1 MVFSTLPCCYYLPDF
16 LFVNPTLLFIP
27 ASMLYRND
35 PILDNLKELIKECIA
50 GNRSMQN
57 KLYKYYASRMMGVC
71 LRYSKSRADAQEIL
85 QEGFIKV
92 FTCLHQYNFRGSLEG
107 WIKRTM
113 INCAL
118 QKLRT
123 KSSLYPVIN
132 VDEVSE
138 RYIDVDAMASLH
150 AKELLILIQ
159 NLPTMCK
166 LVFNLYVFEGCTH
179 REIAEMLHISEGT
192 SKSNLHDARMIL
204 QKQLHQEMQMFKTK
218 M

>member
-1 MVFSTLPCCYYLPDF
+1 
-16 LFVNPTLLFIP
+16 
-27 ASMLYRND
+27 MLYTND
-35 PILDNLKELIKECIA
+35 PILDNLKEVIKDCIT

-57 KLYKYYASRMMGVC
+57 KLYEYYASRMMGVC
-71 LRYSKSRADAQEIL
+71 LRYSKSREEAEEIL

-92 FTCLHQYNFRGSLEG
+92 FTCLHQYRFRGSLEG

-118 QKLRT
+118 QKLRA

-132 VDEVSE
+132 IDEVSE
-138 RYIDVDAMASLH
+138 KSIDVDGMTRLH
-150 AKELLILIQ
+150 AKELLLLIQ
-159 NLPTMCK
+159 TLPTMYK
-166 LVFNLYVFEGCTH
+166 LVFNLYVFEGFRH
-179 REIAEMLHISEGT
+179 KEIAEMLRISEGT

-204 QKQLHQEMQMFKTK
+204 QKKLCKEMQMFKTK

>member
-1 MVFSTLPCCYYLPDF
+1 
-16 LFVNPTLLFIP
+16 
-27 ASMLYRND
+27 MLYTND
-35 PILDNLKELIKECIA
+35 PILDNLKELIRECIA
-50 GNRSMQN
+50 GNRCMQN
-57 KLYKYYASRMMGVC
+57 KFYKYYASRMMGVC
-71 LRYSKSRADAQEIL
+71 LRYSKSRGEAEEIL

-92 FTCLHQYNFRGSLEG
+92 FACLHQYKFKGSLEG

-118 QKLRT
+118 QKIRS

-132 VDEVSE
+132 IDDVSE
-138 RYIDVDAMASLH
+138 RYIDLDVMADIN

-166 LVFNLYVFEGCTH
+166 LVFNLYVFEGMLH

-204 QKQLHQEMQMFKTK
+204 QKQLDGEMQLLKTK

>member
-1 MVFSTLPCCYYLPDF
+1 
-16 LFVNPTLLFIP
+16 
-27 ASMLYRND
+27 MLYTND
-35 PILDNLKELIKECIA
+35 PILDNLKELVKECIA

-71 LRYSKSRADAQEIL
+71 LRYSKRRAEAEEIL
-85 QEGFIKV
+85 QDGFIKV
-92 FTCLHQYNFRGSLEG
+92 FTCLHQYKFSGSLEG

-118 QKLRT
+118 QKLRC

-132 VDEVSE
+132 IDAASE
-138 RYIDVDAMASLH
+138 RLIDMDAMTVLH
-150 AKELLILIQ
+150 TKELLALIQ

-166 LVFNLYVFEGCTH
+166 LVFNLYVFEGFRH
-179 REIAEMLHISEGT
+179 REIAQMLRISEGA

-204 QKQLHQEMQMFKTK
+204 QKQLNGEMQIFKTK

>member
-1 MVFSTLPCCYYLPDF
+1 
-16 LFVNPTLLFIP
+16 
-27 ASMLYRND
+27 MLYTNE
-35 PILDNLKELIKECIA
+35 PILDNLKELVKECIA

-57 KLYKYYASRMMGVC
+57 KLYKYYASLMMGVC
-71 LRYSKSRADAQEIL
+71 LRYSKSRAESEEIL

-92 FTCLHQYNFRGSLEG
+92 FTCLHQYKFRGSLEG
-107 WIKRTM
+107 WIKKIM

-118 QKLRT
+118 QKLRG

-132 VDEVSE
+132 IDDVSE
-138 RYIDVDAMASLH
+138 RLIDMDAMTGLH
-150 AKELLILIQ
+150 AKELLALIQ

-166 LVFNLYVFEGCTH
+166 LVFNLYAFEGFRH
-179 REIAEMLHISEGT
+179 REIAQMLRISEGT

-204 QKQLHQEMQMFKTK
+204 QKQLNGEMQMFKTK

>member
-1 MVFSTLPCCYYLPDF
+1 MSYT
-16 LFVNPTLLFIP
+16 
-27 ASMLYRND
+27 ND
-35 PILDNLKELIKECIA
+35 SILDNLKELIRNCIA
-50 GNRSMQN
+50 GDRCMQN
-57 KLYKYYASRMMGVC
+57 KFYKYYASPMMGVC
-71 LRYSKSRADAQEIL
+71 LRYSKSRVEAEEIL

-92 FTCLHQYNFRGSLEG
+92 FTCLHQYKFRGSLEG

-118 QKLRT
+118 QKIRT

-132 VDEVSE
+132 IDEVSE
-138 RYIDVDAMASLH
+138 RYIDVDSMTGLH
-150 AKELLILIQ
+150 AKELLVLIQ
-159 NLPTMCK
+159 NLPAMCK
-166 LVFNLYVFEGCTH
+166 LVFNLYVFEGFRH

-204 QKQLHQEMQMFKTK
+204 QKQLQGEMQMFKMK

>member
-1 MVFSTLPCCYYLPDF
+1 
-16 LFVNPTLLFIP
+16 
-27 ASMLYRND
+27 MLYTND
-35 PILDNLKELIKECIA
+35 PILDNLKELIKDCIA

-57 KLYKYYASRMMGVC
+57 KFYKYYASRMMGVC
-71 LRYSKSRADAQEIL
+71 LRYSKGHAEAEEIL

-92 FTCLHQYNFRGSLEG
+92 FTCLHQYKFRGSLEG

-118 QKLRT
+118 QKLRN
-123 KSSLYPVIN
+123 KSSLYPVVNI
-132 VDEVSE
+132 DEVSE
-138 RYIDVDAMASLH
+138 RYIEVDTMTGLQ
-150 AKELLILIQ
+150 AKELLVLIQ
-159 NLPTMCK
+159 NLPAMCK
-166 LVFNLYVFEGCTH
+166 LVFNLYVFEGFRH

-204 QKQLHQEMQMFKTK
+204 QKQLHGEMQMFKTK